1 MKQTN
6 LSRLRSQQTAL
17 SLLLMT
23 VVVVMIWVMFS
34 IYSSYA
40 KTTSTVETKVLI
52 TPLNPKL
59 DTTLLD
65 QLAKRKN
72 YSPEELKS
80 AVPTI
85 APLATIAPVATKAPI
100 SASGSAIPTATP
112 TP

>member
-23 VVVVMIWVMFS
+23 IVVVMIWVVCS

-65 QLAKRKN
+65 QLSKRKS
-72 YSPEELKS
+72 YSPEKLKV
-80 AVPTI
+80 AIPQ
-85 APLATIAPVATKAPI
+85 ATPVATKAP
-100 SASGSAIPTATP
+100 STASGSATTTPGPSATP
-112 TP
+112 